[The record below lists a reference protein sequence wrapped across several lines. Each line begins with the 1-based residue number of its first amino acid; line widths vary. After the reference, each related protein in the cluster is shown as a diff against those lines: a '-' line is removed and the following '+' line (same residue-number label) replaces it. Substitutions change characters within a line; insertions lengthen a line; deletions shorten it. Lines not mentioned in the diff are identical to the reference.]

1 MEKKITQRK
10 LRHNRVRAKIKG
22 TTNRPRLAVFRSLKY
37 IYAQVIDDYQGLTI
51 VTASN
56 SKNKMTAKE
65 VGRDLAKKAQDKKI
79 KQVVFD
85 KGGFKYHGQVKDL
98 ADGAREG
105 GLEF

>member
-1 MEKKITQRK
+1 MEKKIKQRK
-10 LRHNRVRAKIKG
+10 LRHNRVRAKVKG
-22 TTNRPRLAVFRSLKY
+22 TTKRPRLAVFRSLKY
-37 IYAQVIDDYQGLTI
+37 IYAQIIDDYQGTTL
-51 VTASN
+51 VTSSN

-65 VGRDLAKKAQDKKI
+65 VGKDLAKKAQDKKI